1 MKGRKNAG
9 KEAKHDGTEEQ
20 RLPPEEQD
28 ALVLQYGPLVRKIA
42 HSMSLTLPGVF
53 DFEDAVAAGNCGL
66 VEAVRRY
73 DPTKGASF
81 YVFAT
86 HRIRGA
92 MLDAFR
98 SLDRLSRTM
107 RRRVQNADRVLFKL
121 QGELGRPPTEREVAR
136 ALGVSLKSYRE
147 TVATGRGTA
156 VSLDGLME
164 RDPGRV
170 EAIMSGSV
178 TSPNELIIRLEM
190 KETHEAL
197 TKAIGTLP
205 ARDQHILALYY
216 SERLTMREIAQILG
230 VSETRI
236 SQRHAQMLRRLRA
249 ILTPLAA

>member
-1 MKGRKNAG
+1 MKSRKNG
-9 KEAKHDGTEEQ
+9 KAQNEQ
-20 RLPPEEQD
+20 DCRLPPEEQD

-42 HSMSLTLPGVF
+42 HSMALTLPGVF

-73 DPTKGASF
+73 DPTRGASF

-86 HRIRGA
+86 HRVRGA

-107 RRRVQNADRVLFKL
+107 RRRVQDADRVLFRL
-121 QGELGRPPTEREVAR
+121 QGELGRPPTEREAAR

-147 TVATGRGTA
+147 TIAIGRGTA

-164 RDPGRV
+164 KDPGRI
-170 EAIMSGSV
+170 EAIMSGSI
-178 TSPNELIIRLEM
+178 SDADGLALWLEM

-197 TKAIGTLP
+197 TRAIGTLP
-205 ARDQHILALYY
+205 DRDQHILALYY

-249 ILTPLAA
+249 VMTPMAA